1 MSSSERPS
9 PTLAD
14 FVALAISPALIM
26 GLVGSLVFFLLEVF
40 YRGQYEGRLQ
50 WILFFFVFGA
60 VLVARVAMTDIISGR
75 AGLYGLVLGFLTW
88 LGMQFFV
95 DYDDSVKPVAW
106 LINAGLIGLVWWCAN
121 KLTWDCT
128 QVDEE
133 TDMTGEGVLQAA
145 GLEGESVKPPET
157 GEGTDVEL
165 TVVGEKPKGWWQ
177 RFQEHRA
184 ERKTKRTL
192 GVWVIWFS
200 LAALPLFGLGRSLV
214 GPEELGRRRYLF
226 WLMTVYVG
234 CGLSLLLTT
243 CFLGL
248 RRYLRQRRLR
258 MPAAMT
264 GAWLTG
270 GGTLIVLLLLAGA
283 FLPRPS
289 AEYPVL
295 GLGRLKSQERGASK
309 FAMKNDGSGKGEGRP
324 GENGPQDKDANNSG
338 RGQGQRG
345 DGQGKS
351 DASGGKDGSGK
362 GKQGSGQDRGKQG
375 SSSQQ
380 GGKSDKGGDGS
391 KSGKDSRGDSKSG
404 REKAKAGSQQD
415 QGKQGGP
422 GQKDQRDNGGQQA
435 KSGDKQSDGDRSS
448 SSGGSSSPSRL
459 TSALA
464 SLSRTLGPVLK
475 WLAFAALAVAVLFVL
490 LRSGL
495 QFLAGFTEWARRLLD
510 ALNNFWAGLFG
521 GRRGGKKSEEEQDAE
536 AERAIRSVPF
546 SAFPNPF
553 AGGPAG
559 MAPPELV
566 KYTFAALQ
574 AWARERDLGRQP
586 GETALEFAER
596 LGDELP
602 ALEADLRRLAALY
615 ARAVYARGGLPPNAV
630 ELVRQFWERLEAVAE
645 QPLSA

>member
-1 MSSSERPS
+1 MSSSDRPD

-14 FVALAISPALIM
+14 YVALALSPALIM

-60 VLVARVAMTDIISGR
+60 VLVARVAMTDAIAGR
-75 AGLYGLVLGFLTW
+75 AGLYGLALGVLTW

-95 DYDDSVKPVAW
+95 DYEESVKPVAW
-106 LINAGLIGLVWWCAN
+106 LINAGLIGVVWWCAN
-121 KLTWDCT
+121 RLTWDCT

-145 GLEGESVKPPET
+145 GLEGEVPKQPDS

-165 TVVGEKPKGWWQ
+165 TIVEEKPKSWWQ
-177 RFQEHRA
+177 RLQEHRA
-184 ERKTKRTL
+184 GRKKKRTL

-200 LAALPLFGLGRSLV
+200 LAALPLFGLGQSLI
-214 GPEELGRRRYLF
+214 GPEEQDRRRYVF

-234 CGLSLLLTT
+234 CGLSLLMTT

-264 GAWLTG
+264 GAWLTA
-270 GGTLIVLLLLAGA
+270 GGTLIVLLLLIGA

-289 AEYPVL
+289 AEFSPL
-295 GLGRLKSQERGASK
+295 GFLKAKSQERDASK
-309 FAMKNDGSGKGEGRP
+309 FAMKNDTPGKGDGAP
-324 GENGPQDKDANNSG
+324 GENNPDGPKDKADSGG
-338 RGQGQRG
+338 RGEGQKGR
-345 DGQGKS
+345 GQGKS

-362 GKQGSGQDRGKQG
+362 GKQGSGKDRGNKG

-380 GGKSDKGGDGS
+380 GKSDKGGDGS
-391 KSGKDSRGDSKSG
+391 KSGNDNSRADAKSDRDKNNSGSK
-404 REKAKAGSQQD
+404 QD
-415 QGKQGGP
+415 QGKQGGS
-422 GQKDQRDNGGQQA
+422 GRDDRRGGSEKAKD
-435 KSGDKQSDGDRSS
+435 GDKRSG
-448 SSGGSSSPSRL
+448 GGSSAPSRL
-459 TSALA
+459 TSGLA
-464 SLSRTLGPVLK
+464 HLSRTLGPVLK
-475 WLAFAALAVAVLFVL
+475 WVAFAALALAVVFVL

-510 ALNNFWAGLFG
+510 AWNNFWAGLFG
-521 GRRGGKKSEEEQDAE
+521 GRRAAKKTEAEQDAE

-553 AGGPAG
+553 AGGPGG

-566 KYTFAALQ
+566 KYTFAAFQ

-586 GETALEFAER
+586 GETALELAER
-596 LGDELP
+596 VGGELP

-615 ARAVYARGGLPPNAV
+615 ARAVYSLGGLPPNTV
-630 ELVRQFWERLEAVAE
+630 ELMRQFWERLEAVAE

>member
-1 MSSSERPS
+1 
-9 PTLAD
+9 
-14 FVALAISPALIM
+14 M

-40 YRGQYEGRLQ
+40 YRGNYEGRLQ

-60 VLVARVAMTDIISGR
+60 VLVARVAMSDVISGR

-88 LGMQFFV
+88 LGMQLFV
-95 DYDDSVKPVAW
+95 DYEEAVKPVAW
-106 LINAGLIGLVWWCAN
+106 LINAGLIGVVWWCAN

-133 TDMTGEGVLQAA
+133 TDMSGEGVLQAA
-145 GLEGESVKPPET
+145 GLEGEPPPPE
-157 GEGTDVEL
+157 EGTDVEL
-165 TVVGEKPKGWWQ
+165 TVVGEKPKTWWQ
-177 RFQEHRA
+177 RFREYRE
-184 ERKTKRTL
+184 ERKKKRTL

-200 LAALPLFGLGRSLV
+200 LAALPLFGLGQSLI
-214 GPEELGRRRYLF
+214 GPEEVDRRRYVF

-234 CGLSLLLTT
+234 CGLSLLMTT

-295 GLGRLKSQERGASK
+295 GLGRLKSHERDASK
-309 FAMKNDGSGKGEGRP
+309 FAMKGDTPGKGEGRP
-324 GENGPQDKDANNSG
+324 GADGKQEKDAANTG
-338 RGQGQRG
+338 RGKGQRG

-362 GKQGSGQDRGKQG
+362 GKQGSGKEQGKQG

-380 GGKSDKGGDGS
+380 GKSDNSGGS
-391 KSGKDSRGDSKSG
+391 KSGNDNSRGDSKSG
-404 REKAKAGSQQD
+404 RDKGEAGSKQE
-415 QGKQGGP
+415 QGKQSGS
-422 GQKDQRDNGGQQA
+422 GQKDRRDGGNEQT
-435 KSGDKQSDGDRSS
+435 KSGDKQADGDRSS
-448 SSGGSSSPSRL
+448 SGGNSSSPSRL
-459 TSALA
+459 TSGLA

-475 WLAFAALAVAVLFVL
+475 WIAFAALAVAVLFVL

-510 ALNNFWAGLFG
+510 AWNNFWANLFG
-521 GRRGGKKSEEEQDAE
+521 GRRGGRKSEEEQDAE

-596 LGDELP
+596 VGGELP

-630 ELVRQFWERLEAVAE
+630 ELVRQFWERLEAVSE
-645 QPLSA
+645 QPMSA

>member
-1 MSSSERPS
+1 MSSSDRPN

-14 FVALAISPALIM
+14 YVALALSPALIM

-40 YRGQYEGRLQ
+40 YRGNYEGRLQ

-60 VLVARVAMTDIISGR
+60 VLVARVAMSDIGAGR
-75 AGLYGLVLGFLTW
+75 AGLYGLALGFLTW
-88 LGMQFFV
+88 LGMQIFV
-95 DYDDSVKPVAW
+95 DYDASVKPVAW

-128 QVDEE
+128 QVDED

-145 GLEGESVKPPET
+145 GLEGEGARPPDS

-165 TVVGEKPKGWWQ
+165 TVVEEKPKGWWQ
-177 RFQEHRA
+177 RLQEHRA
-184 ERKTKRTL
+184 ERKKKRTL

-200 LAALPLFGLGRSLV
+200 LAALPLFGLGQSLI
-214 GPEELGRRRYLF
+214 GPEELGRRRYVF
-226 WLMTVYVG
+226 WLLTVYVG
-234 CGLSLLLTT
+234 CGLSLLMTT

-270 GGTLIVLLLLAGA
+270 GGTLIGLLLLAGA

-295 GLGRLKSQERGASK
+295 GSFRLKSQERGASK
-309 FAMKNDGSGKGEGRP
+309 FAMKNDAPGKGEGRP
-324 GENGPQDKDANNSG
+324 GENSPDGPKDKSDSGG
-338 RGQGQRG
+338 RGKGQKG
-345 DGQGKS
+345 SGQGKS

-362 GKQGSGQDRGKQG
+362 GKQGSGKGRGNQG
-375 SSSQQ
+375 SSSQK
-380 GGKSDKGGDGS
+380 GKSDKSGDSS
-391 KSGKDSRGDSKSG
+391 KSGNDNSRADSK
-404 REKAKAGSQQD
+404 QD
-415 QGKQGGP
+415 QGKQGRS
-422 GQKDQRDNGGQQA
+422 GQDDRRGDNDQAND
-435 KSGDKQSDGDRSS
+435 GDKQSDGDRSS
-448 SSGGSSSPSRL
+448 SSDSSSSPSRL
-459 TSALA
+459 TSGLA

-475 WLAFAALAVAVLFVL
+475 WLAFAALALAVVFVV

-495 QFLAGFTEWARRLLD
+495 QSLAGFTEWARRLLD
-510 ALNNFWAGLFG
+510 ALNNFWASLFG
-521 GRRGGKKSEEEQDAE
+521 GRRGGKKSEAEQDAE

-553 AGGPAG
+553 AGGPDG

-596 LGDELP
+596 ISDEFP
-602 ALEADLRRLAALY
+602 ALESDLRRLAALY
-615 ARAVYARGGLPPNAV
+615 ARAVYARGGLPPNAD

-645 QPLSA
+645 QPMSA

>member
-1 MSSSERPS
+1 MSSSDGPNQ
-9 PTLAD
+9 TLAD
-14 FVALAISPALIM
+14 YVALAISPALIM
-26 GLVGSLVFFLLEVF
+26 GLVGSLVFFLQEVF

-60 VLVARVAMTDIISGR
+60 VLVARVAMTDMISGR

-106 LINAGLIGLVWWCAN
+106 LINAGLLGVVWWCAN

-128 QVDEE
+128 QVDED

-145 GLEGESVKPPET
+145 GLEGDAAKSET
-157 GEGTDVEL
+157 AEGAYTDL
-165 TVVGEKPKGWWQ
+165 TVVEAKPKGWWQ
-177 RFQEHRA
+177 RYQEYRE
-184 ERKTKRTL
+184 ERKKKRTL

-200 LAALPLFGLGRSLV
+200 LAALPLFGLGQSLV

-234 CGLSLLLTT
+234 CGLGLLLTT

-248 RRYLRQRRLR
+248 RRYLRQRRLQ

-270 GGTLIVLLLLAGA
+270 GGSLIVLLLLAGA

-309 FAMKNDGSGKGEGRP
+309 FAMKNDGHGKGEGRP
-324 GENGPQDKDANNSG
+324 GQDGEQDKSANNSG
-338 RGQGQRG
+338 RGKGQRG

-351 DASGGKDGSGK
+351 DASGSKDGSGK
-362 GKQGSGQDRGKQG
+362 GKQGSGQNQGKQG

-380 GGKSDKGGDGS
+380 GNKSDKGGDGS
-391 KSGKDSRGDSKSG
+391 KSGKDNQGGSKSD
-404 REKAKAGSQQD
+404 REKGKSGSQQD
-415 QGKQGGP
+415 QGKQSSS
-422 GQKDQRDNGGQQA
+422 GQKDQRGGSGQQP
-435 KSGDKQSDGDRSS
+435 KGEKQSDGDRSS
-448 SSGGSSSPSRL
+448 SSGSSSSPSRI
-459 TSALA
+459 TSALS

-475 WLAFAALAVAVLFVL
+475 WLAFAALALAVLFVL
-490 LRSGL
+490 FRSGL
-495 QFLAGFTEWARRLLD
+495 QFLAGFTDWARRLLE
-510 ALNNFWAGLFG
+510 AWNNFWASLFG
-521 GRRGGKKSEEEQDAE
+521 GRRGGKKSEEAAE
-536 AERAIRSVPF
+536 EAGRPERVVPF

-559 MAPPELV
+559 MATPELV
-566 KYTFAALQ
+566 KYSFAALQ

-586 GETALEFAER
+586 GETALEFTER

-602 ALEADLRRLAALY
+602 ALEAELRRLAALY

-630 ELVRQFWERLEAVAE
+630 ELVRQFWEKLEAVAE
-645 QPLSA
+645 QPMSA